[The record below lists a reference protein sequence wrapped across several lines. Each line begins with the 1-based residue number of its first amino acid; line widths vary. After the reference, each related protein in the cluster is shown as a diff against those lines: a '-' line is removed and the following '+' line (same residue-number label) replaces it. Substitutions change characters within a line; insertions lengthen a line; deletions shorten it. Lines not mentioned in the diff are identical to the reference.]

1 MKGGKREMWGV
12 GKIER
17 GQKGDVRHMNVVLCV
32 RLWLERLDVGFLD
45 EVLPV
50 CVSSSALRQCQ
61 EGKRG
66 SAVLPRR
73 R

>member
-32 RLWLERLDVGFLD
+32 RLWLESMDVGFLD
-45 EVLPV
+45 EVLPAWISIEQD
-50 CVSSSALRQCQ
+50 VSAGIFLQVV
-61 EGKRG
+61 E
-66 SAVLPRR
+66 
-73 R
+73 